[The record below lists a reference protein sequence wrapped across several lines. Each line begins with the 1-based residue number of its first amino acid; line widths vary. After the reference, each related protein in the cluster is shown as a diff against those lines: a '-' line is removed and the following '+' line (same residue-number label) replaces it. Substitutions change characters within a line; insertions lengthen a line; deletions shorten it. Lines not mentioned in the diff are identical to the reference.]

1 MRGILLIA
9 MFTASLAHAAWN
21 DYVEVRDLR
30 MDADGVRKLTVEAG
44 AGSLDIS
51 GDPNAEAILVI
62 ATVTVANE
70 KADEAQK
77 IMESDM
83 VLTLERNGDTALLRS
98 YFESDGSWGWGKQ
111 NGIALEVRVP
121 EHLGL
126 AVDDGAG
133 SMEIRNVRGDIKID
147 DGSGSI
153 VMTAVGG
160 NLEIDDGSGSI
171 SIAEAGDD
179 IRIVDGSGSIR
190 VRQVGG
196 SVIVSDGSG
205 SIDVS
210 DVGRDLI
217 VEEDGSGGLR
227 FAGVQGRVEQDH

>member
-1 MRGILLIA
+1 MRGVLFIA

-21 DYVEVRDLR
+21 DFVEVRDLR
-30 MDADGVRKLTVEAG
+30 MDADGVRELVIDAG
-44 AGSLDIS
+44 AGSLDVS
-51 GDPNAEAILVI
+51 GDPNADAILVI

-70 KADEAQK
+70 KADKARE

-83 VLTLERNGDTALLRS
+83 VLTLERNGDTALLKS
-98 YFESDGSWGWGKQ
+98 YFESNGLWNWGEQ
-111 NGIALEVRVP
+111 NGIALEVRIP

-133 SMEIRNVRGDIKID
+133 SMEIRDVRGDIKVD

-160 NLEIDDGSGSI
+160 NIEVDDGSGSI
-171 SIAEAGDD
+171 SINGAGDNV
-179 IRIVDGSGSIR
+179 RIVDGSGSIK
-190 VRQVGG
+190 VREVGG
-196 SVIVSDGSG
+196 SVVVADGSG

>member
-21 DYVEVRDLR
+21 DYIEVRDLK
-30 MDADGVRKLTVEAG
+30 MDAGGIRSLAIDAG

-51 GDPNAEAILVI
+51 GDPTADAIVVI

-70 KADEAQK
+70 KADEARK
-77 IMESDM
+77 IMASDM
-83 VLTLERNGDTALLRS
+83 VLTLERDGDTALLKS
-98 YFESDGSWGWGKQ
+98 YFESDGSWGWGEQ

-133 SMEIRNVRGDIKID
+133 SMEIRDVRGDIKVD

-160 NLEIDDGSGSI
+160 NIELEDGSGSI
-171 SIAEAGDD
+171 SINGAGDD

-196 SVIVSDGSG
+196 SVVVADGSG

-217 VEEDGSGGLR
+217 VEEDGSGSLR
-227 FAGVQGRVEQDH
+227 FAGVQGRVEQDN

>member
-1 MRGILLIA
+1 MRGVLLVA

-21 DYVEVRDLR
+21 DFVEVRDLKT
-30 MDADGVRKLTVEAG
+30 DADGVRELAIEAG
-44 AGSLDIS
+44 AGSLEIS
-51 GDPNAEAILVI
+51 GDPNADAILVI

-70 KADEAQK
+70 KADKARE

-83 VLTLERNGDTALLRS
+83 VLTLERNGDTALLKS
-98 YFESDGSWGWGKQ
+98 YFKSDGSWGWGAQ

-121 EHLGL
+121 ERLGL

-133 SMEIRNVRGDIKID
+133 SMEIRDVRGDIKID

-160 NLEIDDGSGSI
+160 NIEVDDGSGSI
-171 SIAEAGDD
+171 SIDGAGDD

-196 SVIVSDGSG
+196 SVIVADGSG
-205 SIDVS
+205 SIDVR

-227 FAGVQGRVEQDH
+227 FADVQGRVEQDR